1 MRKWLIAAGLGVPV
15 LAVGALAA
23 LPSLLPEARLR
34 AAASA
39 LIAGAFDAPVTV
51 SGPVRLVLLPV
62 PRLAAENV
70 RIGAPGEGPGRL
82 AAGRLSAALDPLK
95 LLGGTFRFTEL
106 ALERAALSFTL
117 APDGGVSVPWPE
129 RIETSGRLTISDGT
143 IHLED
148 AASGRILT
156 LAGLAATLHPTAA
169 PGSSDLTVTLAD
181 PGLAAEFAGRVTG
194 SAVEGRL
201 IARGAALAGDARLAA
216 VGGRITLD
224 EARLTVGGIA
234 LGGSLAIE
242 RGPERPRLTGRVA
255 LDRLDLDAVFDQL
268 ETGTFSA
275 LTGRLDAA
283 VSVEAR
289 AVTLAG
295 LAAGPSALEVALD
308 SGRLGVEIRELGLY
322 GGRLVGRLGFTPG
335 EGGPRLD
342 TALDLR
348 DVALGPLMAEA
359 GLGGV
364 SGVARGDL
372 ALVAQGGTAADLLAS
387 LDGRGSLVVENAAW
401 GAGVEAL
408 RLALT
413 LEGRDRP
420 LLIESGLNLNGRPV
434 RLVAAAGPAGR
445 LVSGGAVGGEAELSL
460 GGARLHLV
468 ADGTSRPFAAR
479 GRLRFETRDLAD
491 FLAWL
496 GVEADALG
504 VLGAPARVDGQL
516 SIAAQRLDLADARIE
531 VAGGVATG
539 SLQVDRSGDRPR
551 LAGAFSTE
559 AADLRRLLQITTASD
574 GRALRAM
581 DFQLALTAAES
592 RFGGL
597 LFGRTALGARLDA
610 GTLTAEARDVPFA
623 AGQATLAVRV
633 DAADP
638 AAPATAI
645 ALDLAGVDAATLY
658 RGVTGQDLD
667 ALAGPVSGRLAL
679 RGPSLGTGG
688 LDLAA
693 ELTLA
698 GGTLSLPG
706 FDTIPVATLRLAL
719 QGLDVPAEVAGS
731 GQWRGDA
738 LAIEGR
744 IGNPRAALSGGDAEV
759 TLSLRGERFA
769 AQYDGTVTSPVP
781 PPAAPEAPAAPAA
794 PPAVAAPAAP
804 QVAPPVVAAPA
815 APTPPAAPTSPPAAP
830 RGPALQ
836 LALLADGGEVRA
848 GRPVGLSVTP
858 ERDGHIACFYESA
871 SGDVLRIY
879 PNPARP
885 DSAATSGAAIRIPDA
900 SMGFEIVPATE
911 GARIRFA
918 CAHGPE
924 PVVERLPEKL
934 RAALT
939 PLGARLETVMGA
951 LVTLPGVEVETVAA
965 EVAPA
970 RAATRTVAPPP
981 PPRLTTDLGDAP
993 VARVGTPIVLH
1004 ATAPEDGHLACF
1016 WRFGDGT
1023 LMRVLPNAH
1032 APDSAVAGGATVDIP
1047 GPGWPFQIVPETAGA
1062 EEQVVCL
1069 FARTPVLALLPDDL
1083 AGADL
1088 TPLADPDVDRL
1099 VARAGTIEGISA
1111 ARLAIRVAPR

>member
-15 LAVGALAA
+15 LAAGALAT
-23 LPSLLPEARLR
+23 LPSLLLEARLR

-51 SGPVRLVLLPV
+51 AGPVRLVLLPV

-82 AAGRLSAALDPLK
+82 AAGRLSAALDPLP

-106 ALERAALSFTL
+106 ALERATLSLTL
-117 APDGGVSVPWPE
+117 APDGSVTVPWPE
-129 RIETSGRLTISDGT
+129 RIETPGRLTVSDGT

-148 AASGRILT
+148 AATGRTLT
-156 LAGLAATLHPTAA
+156 LAGLAATLRPTEAS
-169 PGSSDLTVTLAD
+169 GTSDLAVTLAD
-181 PGLAAEFAGRVTG
+181 PSLAAGFAGRVTG
-194 SAVEGRL
+194 SGIEGRL
-201 IARGAALAGDARLAA
+201 TARGAALAGEARLAA
-216 VGGRITLD
+216 VGGRIALD
-224 EARLTVGGIA
+224 EARLTVGGTA
-234 LGGSLAIE
+234 LAGSLAIE
-242 RGPERPRLTGRVA
+242 RGRERPRLTGRVA
-255 LDRLDLDAVFDQL
+255 LDRLDLDAALDQL
-268 ETGTFSA
+268 GTGTFAA
-275 LTGRLDAA
+275 LTRRLDAV

-295 LAAGPSALEVALD
+295 FAAGPSALEVALD
-308 SGRLGVEIRELGLY
+308 AGRLGVEIRELGLY

-348 DVALGPLMAEA
+348 GVALGPLMAEA

-420 LLIESGLNLNGRPV
+420 LLIESGFNLNGRPV
-434 RLVAAAGPAGR
+434 RLIAAAGPAGR
-445 LVSGGAVGGEAELSL
+445 FVSGGALGAEAELSL

-516 SIAAQRLDLADARIE
+516 SVTAQRLDLEDAQIE
-531 VAGGVATG
+531 VADGVATG
-539 SLQVDRSGDRPR
+539 RLQVDRSGDRPR

-574 GRALRAM
+574 GQALRAL
-581 DFQLALTAAES
+581 DFQLALTAAQS

-597 LFGRTALGARLDA
+597 AFGRTVLAARLEA

-623 AGQATLAVRV
+623 AGQATLSVRV

-638 AAPATAI
+638 ATPATAI

-658 RGVTGQDLD
+658 RGVTGQALD
-667 ALAGPVSGRLAL
+667 ALAGLVSGRLAL
-679 RGPSLGTGG
+679 RGPSLGPGG

-706 FDTIPVATLRLAL
+706 FDTIPVEALRVVLT
-719 QGLDVPAEVAGS
+719 GLDAPAEVAGT

-759 TLSLRGERFA
+759 ALSLRGERFA
-769 AQYDGTVTSPVP
+769 AQYDGTVTSPVQ
-781 PPAAPEAPAAPAA
+781 PPAAPEAPAAPAS

-804 QVAPPVVAAPA
+804 QAVPPPAPTAAAPPPA
-815 APTPPAAPTSPPAAP
+815 PPAAPP
-830 RGPALQ
+830 GPALR

-885 DSAATSGAAIRIPDA
+885 DSAVTSGTAIRIPDP

-918 CAHGPE
+918 CAHGAE

-939 PLGARLETVMGA
+939 PLGARFETVMGA
-951 LVTLPGVEVETVAA
+951 LAALPGVATEMVAA

-970 RAATRTVAPPP
+970 RVVTRTVAPPP
-981 PPRLTTDLGDAP
+981 PPRLTTDLGDTP
-993 VARVGTPIVLH
+993 VARVGTAIVLH
-1004 ATAPEDGHLACF
+1004 VTAPEDGHLACF
-1016 WRFGDGT
+1016 WRFGDGS

-1032 APDSAVAGGATVDIP
+1032 APDSAVAGGRTVDIP

-1083 AGADL
+1083 ASADL
-1088 TPLADPDVDRL
+1088 APLADPDVDRL
-1099 VARAGTIEGISA
+1099 VARAGAIDGISA